1 MNQITTPLR
10 TYLRLLSECN
20 SAPQLWLPSA
30 LRACLEIAFW
40 VAQATGLCR
49 PATRRTE
56 WGAHRQRIRAAF
68 CWAQPCSLRSARRRP
83 ERAGRPSHPF
93 FKHALRW
100 RGREFLHTSQ
110 ISQIVR
116 VGCRFPPPLSHPLC
130 ANRRTMKTRVNG
142 LNEACHLLLIARF
155 GAARLF
161 ERPDGRAEL
170 RGGAEPERT
179 EAKEWISLFAHELR
193 LSFS

>member
-56 WGAHRQRIRAAF
+56 WGAHRQRIRTAF
-68 CWAQPCSLRSARRRP
+68 CWAQPCSFRSAGRRP
-83 ERAGRPSHPF
+83 GRASGPRYPF
-93 FKHALRW
+93 SKHALRSS
-100 RGREFLHTSQ
+100 RRAAAVAELNREPDLVLT
-110 ISQIVR
+110 R
-116 VGCRFPPPLSHPLC
+116 CRFDWL
-130 ANRRTMKTRVNG
+130 
-142 LNEACHLLLIARF
+142 
-155 GAARLF
+155 
-161 ERPDGRAEL
+161 
-170 RGGAEPERT
+170 
-179 EAKEWISLFAHELR
+179 
-193 LSFS
+193 